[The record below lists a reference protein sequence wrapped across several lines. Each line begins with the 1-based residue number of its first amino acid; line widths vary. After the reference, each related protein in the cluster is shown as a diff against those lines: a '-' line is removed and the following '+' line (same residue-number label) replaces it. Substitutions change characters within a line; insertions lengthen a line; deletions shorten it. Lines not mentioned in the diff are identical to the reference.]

1 MLDVLNNPIVDWL
14 NDYASQGVLVTDAN
28 FVIRGWNRWLEQ
40 RSGREA
46 ADIIG
51 TSLFESFPEISSRGL
66 DLFYREA
73 LNGHAQLLAQR
84 FHGYLIDLPTDFA
97 PPFSRMR
104 QTAWIAPL
112 TDDGIVG
119 TITLI
124 EDVTERVLREA
135 ELSAARDEAET
146 ANQAKDALLAT
157 LSHDLRTPLTSVLG
171 WIRMLRDRPEDADT
185 LKRAITSIEHSALV
199 QVQLI
204 DQILDMSRLA
214 SGKMEVRPA
223 EMDLVSL
230 VEASIDAVTPMA
242 ESKEIRIEK
251 RMPAKPQLCVLDSK
265 RIHQIAWNLMSN
277 AVKFTPRK
285 GKVQISLQLIA
296 DRVQLK
302 ITDTGVGI
310 QPENLNKVF
319 KPLWQAENAGG
330 HGGLGLGLA
339 IAKQLAEL
347 HGGSIVAE
355 SAGLGSG
362 TTFTV
367 ELPRSCE
374 PQNTLHTGT
383 A

>member
-1 MLDVLNNPIVDWL
+1 MLDVLNNPITEWL
-14 NDYASQGVLVTDAN
+14 NDYASQGVLVTDVN
-28 FVIRGWNRWLEQ
+28 FGIRGWNRWLEQ
-40 RSGREA
+40 RSGLEA
-46 ADIIG
+46 ADMIG

-73 LNGHAQLLAQR
+73 LHGHAQLLAQR
-84 FHGYLIDLPTDFA
+84 FHGHLIDLPTKFA

-112 TDDGIVG
+112 TDNGIVG

-124 EDVTERVLREA
+124 EDVTERVVREA

-146 ANQAKDALLAT
+146 ANRAKDALLAT

-171 WIRMLRDRPEDADT
+171 WIRMLRDRPADADT
-185 LKRAITSIEHSALV
+185 LKRAIASIEHSALV

-204 DQILDMSRLA
+204 DQILDMSRVA

-265 RIHQIAWNLMSN
+265 RIHQIVWNLLSN

-285 GKVQISLQLIA
+285 GMVQISLQFLS
-296 DRVQLK
+296 DRAELK
-302 ITDTGVGI
+302 ISDTGVGI
-310 QPENLNKVF
+310 RPENLKKIF
-319 KPLWQAENAGG
+319 RPLWQAENAGG